1 VPGAKAVFAPLPAA
15 AISAPGFEGPFEV
28 LLRLLDEERLE
39 ITRVSLLVVT
49 EQYLA
54 VLRLLPPGA
63 YRLDCLAEF
72 LVVGAHLLVR
82 KSRALLPRPPA
93 MSPEEAPPDEA
104 ELEARLEEYRRYRDA
119 ALRLRERQDRGDRA
133 YARQAP
139 PPLPPAAPAP
149 RLERADPGHLAAAL
163 ERLLALQAPPP
174 GPQAPPRVSLAERI
188 AEVRHALDGE
198 RPVSFSWLAAGCRS
212 RADLIITFLAV
223 LELHRSRAIRLEQDE
238 LFGEIWLAVA

>member
-1 VPGAKAVFAPLPAA
+1 MPGVKAIFAPLPAA
-15 AISAPGFEGPFEV
+15 SISAPGFEGPFEA
-28 LLRLLDEERLE
+28 LLRLLDEGQLE
-39 ITRVSLLVVT
+39 ITRLSLLAVT

-54 VLRLLPPGA
+54 VLRSLPAGA
-63 YRLDCLAEF
+63 FRLDCLAEF
-72 LVVGAHLLVR
+72 LVVGVHLLVL
-82 KSRALLPRPPA
+82 KSRALLPRPPTA
-93 MSPEEAPPDEA
+93 EAEEAPPDEA

-174 GPQAPPRVSLAERI
+174 EPPAAPRVSLAQRI
-188 AEVRHALDGE
+188 AEVRRALDGQ
-198 RPVSFSWLAAGCRS
+198 RPVSFTWLAGSCRS

-223 LELHRSRAIRLEQDE
+223 LELHRSRALRLEQDE
-238 LFGEIWLAVA
+238 LFGEIWLSTA